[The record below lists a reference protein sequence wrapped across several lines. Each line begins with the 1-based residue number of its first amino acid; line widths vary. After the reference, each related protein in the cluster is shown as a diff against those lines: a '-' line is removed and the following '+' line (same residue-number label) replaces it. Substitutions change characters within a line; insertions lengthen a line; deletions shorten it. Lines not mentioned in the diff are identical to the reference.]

1 MTARGIDCDFRATGQ
16 TGIMIAGAGLPI
28 DCVVA
33 DFIAGAAEQVSP
45 GNEAGHW
52 DIIEGQGSLFNPAYA
67 GVSLGLLHGS
77 QPDALVLC
85 HDATRPH
92 IIGLEHMP
100 VPDINQCL
108 ERNLQAAMLTNPD
121 VHCVGVCVNTSGLDK
136 DQRQG
141 YLQDMAKKTGLP
153 CVDPLVEGVESIVD
167 RLVL

>member
-67 GVSLGLLHGS
+67 GVSLGCCMARSPMRWCYVTMPLGLILS
-77 QPDALVLC
+77 ALSICPSPISTNVWSVISKRLC
-85 HDATRPH
+85 
-92 IIGLEHMP
+92 
-100 VPDINQCL
+100 
-108 ERNLQAAMLTNPD
+108 
-121 VHCVGVCVNTSGLDK
+121 
-136 DQRQG
+136 
-141 YLQDMAKKTGLP
+141 
-153 CVDPLVEGVESIVD
+153 
-167 RLVL
+167 

>member
-1 MTARGIDCDFRATGQ
+1 
-16 TGIMIAGAGLPI
+16 
-28 DCVVA
+28 
-33 DFIAGAAEQVSP
+33 
-45 GNEAGHW
+45 
-52 DIIEGQGSLFNPAYA
+52 
-67 GVSLGLLHGS
+67 
-77 QPDALVLC
+77 
-85 HDATRPH
+85 
-92 IIGLEHMP
+92 MP

-167 RLVL
+167 RLVR